1 MKVTELTRA
10 LLAERRRQRDEG
22 TKPERPAPAKLAE
35 LRKAFETA
43 Q

>member
-22 TKPERPAPAKLAE
+22 NQPAKPSPARIAE